1 MEMSLLLLMNHIRKL
16 QTNLSIPM
24 MGGVRKTGG
33 GGGGDHE
40 ESPLSNWEATKEE
53 AGNEEIE
60 REVESLGARFQSP
73 RIDQQ
78 TT

>member
-1 MEMSLLLLMNHIRKL
+1 
-16 QTNLSIPM
+16 
-24 MGGVRKTGG
+24 V
-33 GGGGDHE
+33 GGGGDQE
-40 ESPLSNWEATKEE
+40 EGQLSNWEATKEE